1 MSWHPRSTYHPDDR
15 TWVADEGRELPLPTS
30 LRQKPGLSGS
40 VDTPDGGRARAN
52 GLPVQGA
59 ATLLGCLPSKEPQR
73 RNGGPVARAL
83 RVVSKRPRYGVAL
96 LAKGSTLCSVARLV
110 AEPFGRNAIP
120 RRECQQTLAATSFH
134 PVREVSHEKAFAQ
147 DPVRTSR
154 HRPDPRGDR
163 RCRLARIRREA
174 EAPG

>member
-30 LRQKPGLSGS
+30 LRQKSGLSGS

-83 RVVSKRPRYGVAL
+83 RVVSKRPRYGLARL
-96 LAKGSTLCSVARLV
+96 LAGPL
-110 AEPFGRNAIP
+110 GHNAIP
-120 RRECQQTLAATSFH
+120 RPA
-134 PVREVSHEKAFAQ
+134 
-147 DPVRTSR
+147 
-154 HRPDPRGDR
+154 RPP
-163 RCRLARIRREA
+163 
-174 EAPG
+174 PPPPP

>member
-83 RVVSKRPRYGVAL
+83 RVVSKRPRYGRSCQMRL
-96 LAKGSTLCSVARLV
+96 LAKGAGHWRRRAPCSGTVWTQRDPPAGLST
-110 AEPFGRNAIP
+110 
-120 RRECQQTLAATSFH
+120 
-134 PVREVSHEKAFAQ
+134 
-147 DPVRTSR
+147 DPSGQVW
-154 HRPDPRGDR
+154 
-163 RCRLARIRREA
+163 C
-174 EAPG
+174 